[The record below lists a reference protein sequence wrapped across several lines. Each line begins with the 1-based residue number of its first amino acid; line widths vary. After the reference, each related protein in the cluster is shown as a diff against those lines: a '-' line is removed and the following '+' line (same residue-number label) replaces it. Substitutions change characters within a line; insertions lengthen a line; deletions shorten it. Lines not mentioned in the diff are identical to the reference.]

1 MYLILILPAVVSA
14 LEGKDCREVMKSI
27 ADSSVV
33 PQEKLSHI
41 VAGMYRVLSEAIRI
55 PTSLLKQEVS
65 WLDVICPESANS
77 PELILTTRQFCLMSV
92 RQSRCDELL
101 YNSVNYIISFRG
113 SISGVLVVFMLF
125 RCKGTSNS
133 IRHALIVNSAL
144 KSTKL
149 HQRGH
154 FHCLVLVKLVR
165 L

>member
-65 WLDVICPESANS
+65 WLDVICPESVPIPLS
-77 PELILTTRQFCLMSV
+77 
-92 RQSRCDELL
+92 
-101 YNSVNYIISFRG
+101 
-113 SISGVLVVFMLF
+113 
-125 RCKGTSNS
+125 
-133 IRHALIVNSAL
+133 
-144 KSTKL
+144 
-149 HQRGH
+149 
-154 FHCLVLVKLVR
+154 
-165 L
+165 